1 MLNRPLT
8 AVTTRVLVV
17 ATVLL
22 TGLML
27 HSLPDSAFA
36 QEHDESPCTVVDE
49 NRVTCNYEENG
60 DDAVADFSGMDP
72 EGEDVI
78 WTTGGTDRS
87 LFTAEGGE
95 LKFKD
100 SPDYEDP
107 KDSAHTAD
115 GDDDDSDPDIPG
127 DMNDDATNNVYVVK
141 VRATEDAPD
150 DQEEPAKYT
159 EIQVR
164 VTVTNKNEEGEID
177 IVVRQPQVD
186 QELTATASDPDTRN
200 ANGSA
205 NANGISGTPAIVWQW
220 SVPKVSRPVTENND
234 HWTPAAGTS
243 NVAAYT
249 PLAGD
254 VGSILRAQAI
264 YTDGT
269 GEERTVNVLTEFAV
283 RAEPTD
289 NDGPNAFDSTDN
301 ARSVDENSAMGTLVG
316 PPVTTTDSN
325 AGDVLYYTLGTSDDE
340 GSFAIDKKTGQI
352 TVDGDVDHEAGGTDG
367 VYTVNVIATDPSGE
381 SNNIDISVTAKD
393 VNEKPTVAE
402 DAGADKTTPEID
414 STPPDPD
421 TYTYVSGLDN
431 LTYTKADVD
440 DGDETTFSL
449 AGDDAGQFDME
460 VSTSNADELTL
471 SFKSDPN
478 YDVPGDAD
486 KDNTYKVSVVA
497 TDKAGLTGMAD
508 VEIVVEDVPEDG
520 TVTVSPGQPA
530 IGRPVTATLSEPDT
544 EVSDLKWQWQSSQ
557 TGADDSFANIEGA
570 DSDTYTPKAAVP
582 DDEATVDV
590 NEAVDSDEGMFLR
603 AVATYIDKAAP
614 LTSATDDEEDA
625 QVAQMATGDS
635 DHAVRAAP
643 DENDPPAFEGAPIE
657 REVREDTKK
666 DGDVGDAV
674 EATDPN
680 GDDLTYEITGGA
692 DMDKFTND
700 GAQIKVGSAEFDYD
714 DPSAQQAFEVELTA
728 TDPFGLSGSTMVTI
742 TVTDFNEAPD
752 FEVEDDPEDYE
763 ENGDGAVA
771 TFMGADPEG
780 EDVIWTTGGTDGSLF
795 TAEGGELKF
804 KDSPDYEDPKD
815 SAHTADGDDDDSDP
829 DIPGDMNDD
838 ATNNVYVVKVRATE
852 DAPDDQEE
860 PAKYTEIQVRV
871 TVTNK
876 NEEGEIDIV
885 VRQPQVDQELTATAS
900 DPDTRNANGSAN
912 ANGISGTP
920 AIVWQWSVPKVS
932 RPVTENN
939 DHWTPAAGTSNV
951 AAYTPLAGDV
961 GSILRAQAIYTD
973 GTGEERTVNV
983 LTEFAVRAEPTDND
997 GPNAFDSTDNARSVD
1012 ENSAMG
1018 TLVGPPVTTTDSN
1031 AGDVLYYTLGTSDD
1045 EGSFAIDKK
1054 TGQITVDG
1062 DVDHEAGGTDGVY
1075 TVNVIATDP
1084 SGESNN
1090 IDISVTAKDVNE
1102 KPTVAEDAGA
1112 DKTTPEIDSTPPDP
1126 DTYTYV
1132 SGLDNLTYT
1141 KADVDDGDET
1151 TFSLAGDDAGQFDM
1165 EVSTS
1170 NADELTLSFKS
1181 DPNYD
1186 VPGDADKDNTYKVS
1200 VVATDKAGLTGMADV
1215 EIVVEDV
1222 PEDGTVT
1229 VSPGQPAIGRPVTAT
1244 LSEPDTEV
1252 SDLKWQWQSSQTGA
1266 DDSFTNIEG
1275 ADSDTYTPKAA
1286 VPDDEATV
1294 DVNEAVDSDE
1304 GIFLRAEATYIDAAA
1319 PLTSATDDEEDAQ
1332 VAQMATGDSDHAVRA
1347 APDENDPPAFEGAP
1361 IEREVRED
1369 TKKDGDVGDAVEAT
1383 DPNGDDLTYEIT
1395 GGADMDKFTNDG
1407 AQIKV
1412 GSAEFDYD
1420 DPSAQQAFE
1429 VELTA
1434 TDPFGLSG
1442 STMVTI
1448 TVTDFNEAPT
1458 LGLRPP
1464 NSAPE
1469 FESDTMMRA
1478 VDENTEAG
1486 GYVGDPVT
1494 AMDIDEDDALSYSL
1508 SGGTDMDAFSIGLG
1522 TGQIMVGEG
1531 TMLDAESDKTEYEV
1545 EVTADDGNGEIDTVM
1560 VTITVTDVNEAPVFD
1575 EEAEEPVTR
1584 EVPENTDAGEDIG
1597 APVAAT
1603 DPDEG
1608 DTLTYTLGGA
1618 DMASF
1623 DIDAATGQLMT
1634 KEALDHETKDSYTVM
1649 VTATDGDGESDSM
1662 MVIIGVAITV
1672 TDVNE
1677 APEFPDTETGA
1688 RSVAENT
1695 DAGEDIGA
1703 PVAAT
1708 DPDAGDTLTYTLGGD
1723 DAASFDFAT
1732 STGQLMTKE
1741 ALDHETKDSY
1751 TVMVTA
1757 TDGDGES
1764 ETVTVA
1770 ITVTDVNEAPEFP
1783 DTETGARSVAEN
1795 TDAGEDI
1802 GAPVAATDP
1811 DEGDTLTYTL
1821 GGADMASFDIDAAT
1835 GQLMTSA
1842 ALDYETTTSYTVM
1855 VTATDGDGES
1865 ETVTVAITVTDVN
1878 EAPEFPDTE
1887 TGARSVAENT
1897 DAGEDIGAPV
1907 AATDPDEG
1915 DTLTYTLGGADMA
1928 SFDIDAATG
1937 QLMTSAA
1944 LDYETTTS
1952 YTVMVTATDGDG
1964 ESETVTVAITVTD
1977 VNEAPE
1983 FPDTETGARS
1993 VAENTDAGEDIGA
2006 PVAATDPDVG
2016 DTLTYTLGGADM
2028 ASFDIDAATG
2038 QLMTSAALD
2047 YETTTS
2053 YTVMVTATDGDGES
2067 ETVTVAI
2074 TVTDVN
2080 EAPEF
2085 PDTETGAR
2093 SVAENTAAG
2102 EDIGAPVAA
2111 TDPDAGDT
2119 LTYTLGGDDAGSFA
2133 IDAATGQLMT
2143 EAALDYETKA
2153 SYSVEVTADDGNGE
2167 SDTVMVTITVTNV
2180 GLDNAYDADDDGA
2193 IDVEEALDAVD
2204 DYFDGNLDLEGAL
2217 DVIDLY
2223 FDSQATS

>member
-1 MLNRPLT
+1 MP
-8 AVTTRVLVV
+8 TT
-17 ATVLL
+17 
-22 TGLML
+22 
-27 HSLPDSAFA
+27 
-36 QEHDESPCTVVDE
+36 Q
-49 NRVTCNYEENG
+49 
-60 DDAVADFSGMDP
+60 
-72 EGEDVI
+72 
-78 WTTGGTDRS
+78 
-87 LFTAEGGE
+87 
-95 LKFKD
+95 
-100 SPDYEDP
+100 
-107 KDSAHTAD
+107 
-115 GDDDDSDPDIPG
+115 
-127 DMNDDATNNVYVVK
+127 TN
-141 VRATEDAPD
+141 E
-150 DQEEPAKYT
+150 
-159 EIQVR
+159 
-164 VTVTNKNEEGEID
+164 
-177 IVVRQPQVD
+177 
-186 QELTATASDPDTRN
+186 
-200 ANGSA
+200 
-205 NANGISGTPAIVWQW
+205 NGISGLPAIVWQW
-220 SVPKVSRPVTENND
+220 SVPKVSRPVTDNND
-234 HWTPAAGTS
+234 HWTPAAGAS
-243 NVAAYT
+243 NAAEYT
-249 PLAGD
+249 PPAGD

-283 RAEPTD
+283 RAAPTD
-289 NDGPNAFDSTDN
+289 NDPPNAFDSTDN

-325 AGDVLYYTLGTSDDE
+325 AGDVLYYTLGTDGDE
-340 GSFAIDKKTGQI
+340 ESFAIDKKTGQI
-352 TVDGDVDHEAGGTDG
+352 TVDGDVDHEAGGTNG

-381 SNNIDISVTAKD
+381 SSNIDISVTAKD
-393 VNEKPTVAE
+393 VNEAPTVVEDDQAE
-402 DAGADKTTPEID
+402 KTTDEID
-414 STPPDPD
+414 STPEADP
-421 TYTYVSGLDN
+421 YTYDSDLAD
-431 LTYTKADVD
+431 LTYTKDDVD

-449 AGDDAGQFDME
+449 AGEDAGQFDMA
-460 VSTSNADELTL
+460 VAADVLTL
-471 SFKSDPN
+471 SFKNPPD
-478 YDVPGDAD
+478 YDKPGDAD

-508 VEIVVEDVPEDG
+508 VEIVVTDVSEDG

-557 TGADDSFANIEGA
+557 TGADGSFADIKGA

-590 NEAVDSDEGMFLR
+590 NEAVDSDEGIFLR
-603 AVATYIDKAAP
+603 AVATYVDAAAP
-614 LTSATDDEEDA
+614 LTPADDDDEDA
-625 QVAQMATGDS
+625 QVAQTATGDS

-680 GDDLTYEITGGA
+680 DDDLTYEITGGA

-728 TDPFGLSGSTMVTI
+728 TDPFGGSGSTMVTI
-742 TVTDFNEAPD
+742 TVTDFNEAPE

-763 ENGDGAVA
+763 ENGDGPVA

-815 SAHTADGDDDDSDP
+815 VAHDADADDDNTP
-829 DIPGDMNDD
+829 DIADDTDDD
-838 ATNNVYVVKVRATE
+838 AENNVYVVKVRATE
-852 DAPDDQEE
+852 DVPEEQEE

-876 NEEGEIDIV
+876 NEMGMASIL
-885 VRQPQVDQELTATAS
+885 VRQPQVLVSLTATAS
-900 DPDTRNANGSAN
+900 DPDTRNADDTDNE
-912 ANGISGTP
+912 NGISGLP

-932 RPVTENN
+932 RPVTDNN
-939 DHWTPAAGTSNV
+939 DHWTPAAGASN
-951 AAYTPLAGDV
+951 AAEYTPPAGDV

-983 LTEFAVRAEPTDND
+983 LTEFAVRAAPTDND
-997 GPNAFDSTDNARSVD
+997 PPNAFDSTDNARSVD

-1031 AGDVLYYTLGTSDD
+1031 AGDVLYYTLGTDGD
-1045 EGSFAIDKK
+1045 EESFAIDKK

-1062 DVDHEAGGTDGVY
+1062 DVDHEAGGTNGVY

-1084 SGESNN
+1084 SGESSN

-1102 KPTVAEDAGA
+1102 APTVVEDDQAE
-1112 DKTTPEIDSTPPDP
+1112 KTTDEIDSTPEADP
-1126 DTYTYV
+1126 YTYD
-1132 SGLDNLTYT
+1132 SDLADLTYT
-1141 KADVDDGDET
+1141 KDDVDDGDET
-1151 TFSLAGDDAGQFDM
+1151 EFSLAGEDAGQFDM
-1165 EVSTS
+1165 AVA
-1170 NADELTLSFKS
+1170 ADVLTLSFKNPP
-1181 DPNYD
+1181 DYD
-1186 VPGDADKDNTYKVS
+1186 KPGDADKDNTYKVS

-1215 EIVVEDV
+1215 EIVVTDV
-1222 PEDGTVT
+1222 SEDGTVT

-1266 DDSFTNIEG
+1266 DGSFADIKG

-1304 GIFLRAEATYIDAAA
+1304 GIFLRAVATYVDAAA
-1319 PLTSATDDEEDAQ
+1319 PLTPADDDDEDAQ
-1332 VAQMATGDSDHAVRA
+1332 VAQTATGDSDHAVRA

-1383 DPNGDDLTYEIT
+1383 DPNDDDLTYEIT

-1407 AQIKV
+1407 AQIQV

-1420 DPSAQQAFE
+1420 DSSAQQTFE

-1434 TDPFGLSG
+1434 TDPFGGSG

-1545 EVTADDGNGEIDTVM
+1545 EVTADDGNGERDTVT

-1584 EVPENTDAGEDIG
+1584 EVPENTAAGEDIG

-1608 DTLTYTLGGA
+1608 DTLTYSLGGA

-1623 DIDAATGQLMT
+1623 AIDAATGQIMT
-1634 KEALDHETKDSYTVM
+1634 SAPLDHETKDSYTVM

-1662 MVIIGVAITV
+1662 MVTIGVAITV

-1677 APEFPDTETGA
+1677 APEFPDTETGE
-1688 RSVAENT
+1688 RNVDENT
-1695 DAGEDIGA
+1695 AAGENIG
-1703 PVAAT
+1703 
-1708 DPDAGDTLTYTLGGD
+1708 DA
-1723 DAASFDFAT
+1723 
-1732 STGQLMTKE
+1732 
-1741 ALDHETKDSY
+1741 
-1751 TVMVTA
+1751 
-1757 TDGDGES
+1757 
-1764 ETVTVA
+1764 
-1770 ITVTDVNEAPEFP
+1770 
-1783 DTETGARSVAEN
+1783 
-1795 TDAGEDI
+1795 
-1802 GAPVAATDP
+1802 VAATDP

-1821 GGADMASFDIDAAT
+1821 GGADMASFAIDPAT
-1835 GQLMTSA
+1835 GQLMTKA
-1842 ALDYETTTSYTVM
+1842 ALDFETKASYSVE

-1865 ETVTVAITVTDVN
+1865 D
-1878 EAPEFPDTE
+1878 
-1887 TGARSVAENT
+1887 S
-1897 DAGEDIGAPV
+1897 
-1907 AATDPDEG
+1907 
-1915 DTLTYTLGGADMA
+1915 M
-1928 SFDIDAATG
+1928 
-1937 QLMTSAA
+1937 
-1944 LDYETTTS
+1944 
-1952 YTVMVTATDGDG
+1952 MVT
-1964 ESETVTVAITVTD
+1964 
-1977 VNEAPE
+1977 
-1983 FPDTETGARS
+1983 
-1993 VAENTDAGEDIGA
+1993 IG
-2006 PVAATDPDVG
+2006 
-2016 DTLTYTLGGADM
+2016 
-2028 ASFDIDAATG
+2028 
-2038 QLMTSAALD
+2038 
-2047 YETTTS
+2047 
-2053 YTVMVTATDGDGES
+2053 
-2067 ETVTVAI
+2067 
-2074 TVTDVN
+2074 VTDVN

-2111 TDPDAGDT
+2111 TDPDEGDT
-2119 LTYTLGGDDAGSFA
+2119 LTYTLGGADMASFA

-2167 SDTVMVTITVTNV
+2167 SATVMVTIGVTDVNEAPEFPDTETGARSVDENTAAGEDIGAPVAATDPDEGDTLTYTLGGADMASFAIDAATGQLMTSAPLDHETKDSYTVMVTATDGDGESDSIDVTIGVTDVNEAPEFPDTETGARSVAENTAAGEDIGAPVAATDPDEGDTLTYSLGGADMASFAIDAATGQLMTSAPLDHETKDSYTVMVTATDGDGESATVMVTITVTNE